1 MDQIFG
7 IVPSVKSLVL
17 YLLDDPLLVGSFEF
31 SSQPLFEEELVAHYT
46 RIWRYTHSH
55 GKGGEILKMVYEM
68 RWNQITLRGGQ
79 CNTYR
84 FIILHKSFKLAQVA
98 FIMRVVVVLAT
109 ISNVMVPTFEQ
120 TTGLWVVCVLSA
132 PHTSTTLCNSS
143 VCVSML
149 CFETVLACITALL
162 TNCGPFNR
170 RSSTCKLK
178 GDHGVNDSR
187 VSKS

>member
-1 MDQIFG
+1 MSRVLKIFFRLPRIGIITAPIDQKFD
-7 IVPSVKSLVL
+7 IVPSVNSLVL

-46 RIWRYTHSH
+46 RIWRYAHSH

-98 FIMRVVVVLAT
+98 FIMHVVVVLV
-109 ISNVMVPTFEQ
+109 SNMWWDQPWRENLRSTYEE
-120 TTGLWVVCVLSA
+120 VVK
-132 PHTSTTLCNSS
+132 
-143 VCVSML
+143 
-149 CFETVLACITALL
+149 
-162 TNCGPFNR
+162 
-170 RSSTCKLK
+170 RS
-178 GDHGVNDSR
+178 GW
-187 VSKS
+187 